1 MMVMFTRFTFAVGS
15 AGLFLLN
22 VGCASSAHLELS
34 AARVLQTIAT
44 EMRRTVEEYHADLA
58 QLDEQREAFATQSFV
73 ARVAGAEGDK
83 AKLEEDS
90 AALRAAL
97 AKLRA
102 DRAVAVE
109 RYIIALGNLDVLAET
124 AEGLKSHALARLR
137 IGQGVLEL
145 LANEE

>member
-1 MMVMFTRFTFAVGS
+1 MCTRFTFAVVS
-15 AGLFLLN
+15 AGFISLN
-22 VGCASSAHLELS
+22 AGCSSSAHLDLS
-34 AARVLQTIAT
+34 AAQSLLTIAT
-44 EMRRTVEEYHADLA
+44 EMRMTVEEYHADLA
-58 QLDEQREAFATQSFV
+58 QLDEQREAFAIQSFV
-73 ARVAGAEGDK
+73 ARVARADGNK

-109 RYIIALGNLDVLAET
+109 RYIIALGNLDVLSAT
-124 AEGLKSHALARLR
+124 AEGLKSHALTRLR
-137 IGQGVLEL
+137 MGQDVLEL

>member
-1 MMVMFTRFTFAVGS
+1 MTVTFMRFTLAVVS
-15 AGLFLLN
+15 AGLFLQN
-22 VGCASSAHLELS
+22 VGCAGSAHLDLS
-34 AARVLQTIAT
+34 AARSLLTIAT

-58 QLDEQREAFATQSFV
+58 RLDEEREAIVIQSFV
-73 ARVAGAEGDK
+73 ARVAGADGDK
-83 AKLEEDS
+83 AKLDEDS
-90 AALRAAL
+90 AALSAAL

-109 RYIIALGNLDVLAET
+109 RYIVALGNLDLLADT

-137 IGQGVLEL
+137 FGQGVLEL